1 MTSLRFPFVPV
12 RIELG
17 GRVFEETAIL
27 DTGFDGEVVIPQ
39 SRAEGLQPDDSARF
53 VFPDGTVV
61 EPDIFRGIVQLADM
75 EPTIAEIAALGTEF
89 IVGIRILSRYE
100 VILDHGQRVIVNP

>member
-1 MTSLRFPFVPV
+1 MTSLHFPFVPV

-17 GRVFEETAIL
+17 GRVFEENAIL
-27 DTGFDGEVVIPQ
+27 DTGFDGEIVIPQ
-39 SRAEGLQPDDSARF
+39 SRAEGLQPEDSAQF

-61 EPDIFRGIVQLADM
+61 EPDIFRGVVQLADM
-75 EPTIAEIAALGTEF
+75 EPIIAEIVALGTEF
-89 IVGIRILSRYE
+89 IVGIRILRRYE

>member
-1 MTSLRFPFVPV
+1 MTSLSFPFVSV

-17 GRVFEETAIL
+17 GRVFEENAIL

-39 SRAEGLQPDDSARF
+39 NLVEGLQADEAARF

-61 EPDIFRGIVQLADM
+61 EPEVFNGVVQLADM
-75 EPTIAEIAALGTEF
+75 EPTTAEIVALGTEF
-89 IVGIRILSRYE
+89 IVGIRILRHYE
-100 VILDHGQRVIVNP
+100 VILDHGRRVVVNS